1 MNKKITLRRSAS
13 LALVFVL
20 LFCSMTIPTGA
31 VESVYQKNEIVETEF
46 GLIEVETV
54 LTVYNSL
61 NRSNTKSADYTQ
73 TVKFSGNVVAEVTL
87 SATFGY
93 DGKTAWVSSASGS
106 RTTYYG
112 WTYGSEKITKSGGTA
127 KLTAT
132 LSHVLHRSIPIS
144 ASLTCSPT
152 GQIS

>member
-61 NRSNTKSADYTQ
+61 KDRKS
-73 TVKFSGNVVAEVTL
+73 VV
-87 SATFGY
+87 
-93 DGKTAWVSSASGS
+93 
-106 RTTYYG
+106 
-112 WTYGSEKITKSGGTA
+112 
-127 KLTAT
+127 
-132 LSHVLHRSIPIS
+132 
-144 ASLTCSPT
+144 
-152 GQIS
+152 